1 MTAFTGVWPLVRFML
16 RRDRVF
22 LPVWVVAIVGVVYV
36 SLSAVHG
43 LYDTP
48 EAIAAYA
55 NTVASSPA
63 SVAFAGPPFAMDQIG
78 GILIYETSITALLGV
93 AFMAVFTVVRHTR
106 REEDAG
112 RIELLG
118 STVVS
123 PHAVIT
129 AAVLVAAFASVLVGV
144 GVAASF
150 LAEDQPVEPSLLYGA
165 SVAAL
170 GLVFTGVAAAAA
182 QLMSHGRGAVG
193 ASLGFLAVAFGVRA
207 IGDVQESSLSWLS
220 PIGWSEQVG
229 AYELDRWWPLGLS
242 LLFTAGMLALTV
254 ALEARRDLGSG
265 ILTPRPGPAEAGPR
279 LSGVVGLAWR
289 LQRGALF
296 GWVVGFVAMAAL
308 LGSFSE
314 SIEDMISENPA
325 LSDVF
330 ATAAAASLVDAYLA
344 ISLLLLSIGAS
355 GYAVA
360 SALRMRSEEATG
372 HLEPV
377 LAAAVSRH
385 RWIGG
390 NLLVTLLGTLAL
402 VVSGGLG
409 LAVAFAVTTGRT
421 EEAPGLVGASLAY
434 LPAILVVAGAAVL
447 LFGLAPRVATAVW
460 VVVAYS
466 FVVGWLG
473 ELLDLPTWA
482 EDLSPFSHL
491 PAVPAEDLTAMPVLL
506 LCTATAML
514 VAAGWAGFRRRDIG

>member
-1 MTAFTGVWPLVRFML
+1 MTALAGVGQLVRFML

-22 LPVWVVAIVGVVYV
+22 LPVWVVSLVGIVYV
-36 SLSAVHG
+36 SLRAVHG

-63 SVAFAGPPFAMDQIG
+63 SVALVGPPFAMDQIG
-78 GILIYETSITALLGV
+78 GILIYETSSTALLGV
-93 AFMAVFTVVRHTR
+93 ALMAVFTVVRHTR

-129 AAVLVAAFASVLVGV
+129 AAVLVSSLASVLVGL
-144 GVAASF
+144 GVAGSF
-150 LAEDQPVEPSLLYGA
+150 LAEAQPFEQSMLYGA

-193 ASLGFLAVAFGVRA
+193 ASLGFLALVFGLRA
-207 IGDVQESSLSWLS
+207 VGDVQESNLSWLS
-220 PIGWSEQVG
+220 PMGWSQQVG
-229 AYELDRWWPLGLS
+229 VYELDRWWPLGLS
-242 LLFTAGMLALTV
+242 LLFTGAMLALTV
-254 ALEARRDLGSG
+254 ALESRRDLGSG
-265 ILTPRPGPAEAGPR
+265 ILTPRPGPAAAGAL

-289 LQRGALF
+289 LQRGALL
-296 GWVVGFVAMAAL
+296 GWAVGFVAMAVM

-330 ATAAAASLVDAYLA
+330 ATAAAETLVDAYMA
-344 ISLLLLSIGAS
+344 VSLLLLSIGVS

-360 SALRMRSEEATG
+360 SALRMRGEEATG
-372 HLEPV
+372 RLEPV
-377 LAAAVSRH
+377 LATAVSRH

-390 NLLVTLLGTLAL
+390 NLLVTLLGTLVL
-402 VVSGGLG
+402 VLSGGIG
-409 LAVAFAVTTGRT
+409 LAAAFAVTTGRSDKAV
-421 EEAPGLVGASLAY
+421 ELVGASLAY
-434 LPAILVVAGAAVL
+434 LPAILLVAGVAVL
-447 LFGLAPRVATAVW
+447 LFGVAPRVTGLVW
-460 VVVAYS
+460 FVVAFS

-473 ELLDLPTWA
+473 ELLDMPSWA
-482 EDLSPFSHL
+482 ESLSPFSHL
-491 PAVPAEDLTAMPVLL
+491 PAVPAEGLAATPVLVL
-506 LCTATAML
+506 SAVTVL
-514 VAAGWAGFRRRDIG
+514 VVAVGWSGFRRRDIG